1 MQMNVNS
8 TNTNPQFKA
17 IKSFQC
23 KGLYKKF
30 PDAAKEIV
38 DTFQA
43 NPKAMDFCSKY
54 DVDIFLTAK
63 ESWETGHYAIKNTL
77 LIVYENIAKSKIKKV
92 IDWLLKNTSKDQIQ
106 FDFFDESVTQYGREK
121 PVTKNFKKALSPWN
135 AEFPRTTGQLDY
147 QIDAAER
154 DIQELLAAKAAKAA
168 KAAEVKHSHAIGKAS
183 AQKKALEERQALDDS
198 INELINKSK

>member
-92 IDWLLKNTSKDQIQ
+92 IDWLLKNTSKDQI
-106 FDFFDESVTQYGREK
+106 
-121 PVTKNFKKALSPWN
+121 TKNFKKALSPWN

-168 KAAEVKHSHAIGKAS
+168 EVKRSHAIGKAS